1 MKLLTCSNLS
11 TGIRIRIL
19 KTYIWSVILYVCE
32 TWSGNREMMK
42 KLEAAEM
49 WFIRR
54 LMRVPWVAR
63 RTNQEVLLMAGT
75 NRELMSIVRKRQ
87 LRYLEHVLRGEGLE
101 RDCLMGLMEGKRTR
115 GRQRKKY
122 TDGIKEMV
130 GREKLEEVVELA
142 GNRRVWHYIV
152 ANVD

>member
-1 MKLLTCSNLS
+1 
-11 TGIRIRIL
+11 
-19 KTYIWSVILYVCE
+19 
-32 TWSGNREMMK
+32 MMK

-87 LRYLEHVLRGEGLE
+87 LRYSYLGHVLRGERLE
-101 RDCLMGLMEGKRTR
+101 RDCLMGTTEGKRAR

-130 GREKLEEVVELA
+130 GREKMEEVVELA
-142 GNRRVWHYIV
+142 GNRRVWHYTVAIV
-152 ANVD
+152 DRHGTAVQ